1 MDSQLAVTHLT
12 DTEAFFHAIYA
23 SIVHIFLSCD
33 AFFLSGTPLAMRCD
47 IVVLVY
53 PSIGR
58 KFCALLNGQGFVS
71 SPRVNT
77 HRVIVSNAWP

>member
-1 MDSQLAVTHLT
+1 MGWVGHISSIMSQFMLQ
-12 DTEAFFHAIYA
+12 YNC
-23 SIVHIFLSCD
+23 SSHIFIVR
-33 AFFLSGTPLAMRCD
+33 FFVLLTASGASLAMRCD

-58 KFCALLNGQGFVS
+58 KFRALLNGQGFMS

-77 HRVIVSNAWP
+77 HRVIVSDAWP